1 LKIEK
6 GDTYNGV
13 ELEKRIADNT
23 DPDAYDL
30 TNLYQNNGYLF
41 STITPVEVSTNG
53 NIIDMEI
60 RVTEG
65 KPAYFKNITV
75 SGNDKTNDPS
85 IYRNLRT
92 RPGQLYSKKN
102 VVRTIR
108 ELGQLPFLMHNK
120 FLQT

>member
-1 LKIEK
+1 
-6 GDTYNGV
+6 
-13 ELEKRIADNT
+13 
-23 DPDAYDL
+23 
-30 TNLYQNNGYLF
+30 
-41 STITPVEVSTNG
+41 
-53 NIIDMEI
+53 MEI

-108 ELGQLPFLMHNK
+108 ELGQLPFFDAQQISPDIKNVNPTDGTLDVD
-120 FLQT
+120 